1 MDFDYFIDLEKESGL
16 GNLAILDI
24 DGSYTNEK

>member
-1 MDFDYFIDLEKESGL
+1 MDFDYFLRLEDSGL
-16 GNLAILDI
+16 TNLAILDI